1 MHGHDHGHHDHAHAR
16 EGEVGLKGAFFLN
29 LGFTLVE
36 IVGGIL
42 TNSVAIL
49 SDAVHDFGDS
59 ITLAVSW
66 YLERYS
72 SREPTDRQTF
82 GYKRFSLMGA
92 LLSALVL
99 LVGSV
104 FILLEAVPRLWN
116 PEQVDPR
123 GMLPLAVVGI
133 TVNLIAVLRL
143 RSGKKLN
150 QRVILL
156 HLVEDILGWV
166 GVFIVSMV
174 LLFVN
179 LPILDP
185 ILSIAITVFVLSRII
200 PHLRRT
206 LRVFLQYAPEDI
218 EIEEVKVRLAE
229 IEEIKGVHDVHL
241 WSLDGNYT
249 LFSAHV
255 VLDKNTDLGEQEDIK
270 KRIKGVLKSMQIQ
283 HVTLEFE
290 PSSAACDECDIH
302 PAEDL

>member
-29 LGFTLVE
+29 LGFTIVE

-49 SDAVHDFGDS
+49 SD
-59 ITLAVSW
+59 
-66 YLERYS
+66 
-72 SREPTDRQTF
+72 
-82 GYKRFSLMGA
+82 
-92 LLSALVL
+92 
-99 LVGSV
+99 
-104 FILLEAVPRLWN
+104 AVPRLWN

-166 GVFIVSMV
+166 GV
-174 LLFVN
+174 
-179 LPILDP
+179 
-185 ILSIAITVFVLSRII
+185 
-200 PHLRRT
+200 
-206 LRVFLQYAPEDI
+206 
-218 EIEEVKVRLAE
+218 
-229 IEEIKGVHDVHL
+229 
-241 WSLDGNYT
+241 
-249 LFSAHV
+249 
-255 VLDKNTDLGEQEDIK
+255 
-270 KRIKGVLKSMQIQ
+270 LKSMKIQ

-290 PSSAACDECDIH
+290 PSSAACDECDIR

>member
-1 MHGHDHGHHDHAHAR
+1 MHGHDHGHHDHAHSH
-16 EGEVGLKGAFFLN
+16 EGEVGLRGAFFLN
-29 LGFTLVE
+29 LGFAVVE
-36 IVGGIL
+36 LVGGIL

-59 ITLAVSW
+59 FTLGVSW

-99 LVGSV
+99 LIGSV

-116 PEQVDPR
+116 PEEVNPE

-133 TVNLIAVLRL
+133 TVNLIAALRL
-143 RSGKKLN
+143 RGGKKLN

-156 HLVEDILGWV
+156 HLLEDLLGWV
-166 GVFIVSMV
+166 GVLVVSV
-174 LLFVN
+174 ILLFVD

-206 LRVFLQYAPEDI
+206 LRVFLQYAPDDI
-218 EIEEVKVRLAE
+218 EIQEVKDRLSE
-229 IEEIKGVHDVHL
+229 MEEIKEVHDVHL

-249 LFSAHV
+249 LFSAHI
-255 VLDKNTDLGEQEDIK
+255 VLTRDTDLSEQEEIK
-270 KRIKGVLKSMQIQ
+270 RRIKDVLKSMQIQ
-283 HVTLEFE
+283 HATLEFE
-290 PSSAACDECDIH
+290 PSVAACEECDIH
-302 PAEDL
+302 P